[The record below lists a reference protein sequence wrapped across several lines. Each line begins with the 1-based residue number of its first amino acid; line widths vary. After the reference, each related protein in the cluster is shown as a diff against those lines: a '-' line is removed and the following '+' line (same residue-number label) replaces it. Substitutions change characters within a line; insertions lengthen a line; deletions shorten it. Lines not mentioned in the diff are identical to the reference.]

1 MAIKRRGGLGKGL
14 DRLIPNKSAYSD
26 SAKRKVSPENGV
38 TTNHAEMAP
47 EEELKRKE
55 SLKNNTE
62 NANSNPIQDNIEY
75 DLELKEKNTQYTEV
89 SEMQSDYVDDGS
101 ESESTSVESS
111 PVNDLE
117 VIPEDESIESSN
129 GYLTSTDKG
138 VNNTESIDINSNS
151 AVAEEDDRYVES
163 INRENSYSETAA
175 GSTLGESTNRGESVL
190 IMKISSVEP
199 NRDQPRKHFSEE
211 GIDELASSIK
221 QYGIIQ
227 PLLVQKRD
235 DYYEI
240 IAGERRW
247 RAAMKAG
254 LKEVPVIVKDY
265 SNREAVEISLI
276 ENIQRED
283 LNPIEEALAYDRL
296 IQEFEMTQEQVAGR
310 VSKSRSAVTNSLRL
324 LKLADDVRQMVI
336 AGDISEGHARTL
348 LGLPNDEMQRLLAER
363 IVKEKLSVRETE
375 KLVKK
380 LTSNTPKKTKARD
393 YQKEAILGNL
403 SEQLKIILGTK
414 VSITEKGKSKGKIEI
429 EYYSDDELNRIFEM
443 LQSLNKY

>member
-265 SNREAVEISLI
+265 TNREAVEISLI

-443 LQSLNKY
+443 LQSLRQY

>member
-1 MAIKRRGGLGKGL
+1 MATKRRGGLGRGL
-14 DRLIPNKSAYSD
+14 DKLIPNKSAFSD
-26 SAKRKVSPENGV
+26 SAKSKVSPDNGV
-38 TTNHAEMAP
+38 KTTNTEMAP
-47 EEELKRKE
+47 EDSSIRNE
-55 SLKNNTE
+55 SQNNDSE
-62 NANSNPIQDNIEY
+62 MAISEPIQKIME
-75 DLELKEKNTQYTEV
+75 EK
-89 SEMQSDYVDDGS
+89 S
-101 ESESTSVESS
+101 ESGNQLGSDMISS
-111 PVNDLE
+111 DK
-117 VIPEDESIESSN
+117 
-129 GYLTSTDKG
+129 STD
-138 VNNTESIDINSNS
+138 SN
-151 AVAEEDDRYVES
+151 D
-163 INRENSYSETAA
+163 SYSETEDEIAS
-175 GSTLGESTNRGESVL
+175 STEDVDVYDSSLESNDKGDSVL

-211 GIDELASSIK
+211 GIEELASSIK

-227 PLLVQKRD
+227 PLLVQKRE

-296 IQEFEMTQEQVAGR
+296 IQEFELTQEQVAGR

-348 LGLPNDEMQRLLAER
+348 LGLPNEEMQRLLAER

-403 SEQLKIILGTK
+403 SEQLKVILGTK

-443 LQSLNKY
+443 LQSLKQY

>member
-1 MAIKRRGGLGKGL
+1 MATKRRGGLGRGL
-14 DRLIPNKSAYSD
+14 DKLIPNKSAFSD
-26 SAKRKVSPENGV
+26 SVKSKVSPDNGV
-38 TTNHAEMAP
+38 KTANAEMAP
-47 EEELKRKE
+47 EDSLIRNESQNNEPEMVISEPIPEKMEEKLE
-55 SLKNNTE
+55 P
-62 NANSNPIQDNIEY
+62 SNQSGSDMIS
-75 DLELKEKNTQYTEV
+75 
-89 SEMQSDYVDDGS
+89 SEMPTDS
-101 ESESTSVESS
+101 
-111 PVNDLE
+111 ND
-117 VIPEDESIESSN
+117 
-129 GYLTSTDKG
+129 
-138 VNNTESIDINSNS
+138 
-151 AVAEEDDRYVES
+151 
-163 INRENSYSETAA
+163 SYSETED
-175 GSTLGESTNRGESVL
+175 ESVSHTEDVNDSSSESNDKGDSVL

-211 GIDELASSIK
+211 GIEELASSIK

-227 PLLVQKRD
+227 PLLVQKRE

-296 IQEFEMTQEQVAGR
+296 IQEFELTQEQVAGR

-348 LGLPNDEMQRLLAER
+348 LGLPNEEMQRLLAER

>member
-1 MAIKRRGGLGKGL
+1 MATKRRGGLGRGL
-14 DRLIPNKSAYSD
+14 DKLIPNKSAFSD
-26 SAKRKVSPENGV
+26 SAKSKVSPDNGV
-38 TTNHAEMAP
+38 KNTNAEMAP
-47 EEELKRKE
+47 EDSLIRNE
-55 SLKNNTE
+55 SQNNDSE
-62 NANSNPIQDNIEY
+62 MAISEPIQEKMEEK
-75 DLELKEKNTQYTEV
+75 LELINQFG
-89 SEMQSDYVDDGS
+89 SDII
-101 ESESTSVESS
+101 SS
-111 PVNDLE
+111 DKYADSND
-117 VIPEDESIESSN
+117 
-129 GYLTSTDKG
+129 
-138 VNNTESIDINSNS
+138 
-151 AVAEEDDRYVES
+151 
-163 INRENSYSETAA
+163 SYSENEDEIASHTEDVDVSD
-175 GSTLGESTNRGESVL
+175 STSESNDKGDSVL

-211 GIDELASSIK
+211 GIEELASSIK

-227 PLLVQKRD
+227 PLLVQKRE

-296 IQEFEMTQEQVAGR
+296 IQEFELTQEQVAGR

-324 LKLADDVRQMVI
+324 LKLVDDVRQMVI

-348 LGLPNDEMQRLLAER
+348 LGLPNEEMQRLLAER

-403 SEQLKIILGTK
+403 SEQLKVILGTK

-443 LQSLNKY
+443 LQSLKQY

>member
-1 MAIKRRGGLGKGL
+1 MATKRRGGLGRGL
-14 DRLIPNKSAYSD
+14 DKLIPNKSAFSD
-26 SAKRKVSPENGV
+26 SAKSKVSPDNGEKN
-38 TTNHAEMAP
+38 TNAEMAP
-47 EEELKRKE
+47 EDSLIRNE
-55 SLKNNTE
+55 SQNNDSE
-62 NANSNPIQDNIEY
+62 MVISEPIQEKMEEK
-75 DLELKEKNTQYTEV
+75 LEPINQFG
-89 SEMQSDYVDDGS
+89 SDII
-101 ESESTSVESS
+101 SS
-111 PVNDLE
+111 DKYADSND
-117 VIPEDESIESSN
+117 
-129 GYLTSTDKG
+129 
-138 VNNTESIDINSNS
+138 
-151 AVAEEDDRYVES
+151 
-163 INRENSYSETAA
+163 SYSENEDEIASHTEDVDVSD
-175 GSTLGESTNRGESVL
+175 STSESNDKGDSVL

-211 GIDELASSIK
+211 GIEELASSIK

-296 IQEFEMTQEQVAGR
+296 IQEFELTQEQVAGR

-324 LKLADDVRQMVI
+324 LKLVDDVRQMVI

-348 LGLPNDEMQRLLAER
+348 LGLPNEEMQRLLAER

-403 SEQLKIILGTK
+403 SEQLKVILGTK

-443 LQSLNKY
+443 LQSLKQY

>member
-1 MAIKRRGGLGKGL
+1 MAVKRRGGLGRGL
-14 DRLIPNKSAYSD
+14 DKLIPNKSAFSD
-26 SAKRKVSPENGV
+26 SVKSKVSPDNGV
-38 TTNHAEMAP
+38 KTANAEMAP
-47 EEELKRKE
+47 EDSLIRNESQNNEPEMVISEPIPEKMEEKLE
-55 SLKNNTE
+55 P
-62 NANSNPIQDNIEY
+62 SNQSGSDMIS
-75 DLELKEKNTQYTEV
+75 
-89 SEMQSDYVDDGS
+89 SEMPTDS
-101 ESESTSVESS
+101 
-111 PVNDLE
+111 ND
-117 VIPEDESIESSN
+117 
-129 GYLTSTDKG
+129 
-138 VNNTESIDINSNS
+138 
-151 AVAEEDDRYVES
+151 
-163 INRENSYSETAA
+163 SYSETED
-175 GSTLGESTNRGESVL
+175 ESVSHTEDVNDSSSESNDKGDSVL

-211 GIDELASSIK
+211 GIEELASSIK

-227 PLLVQKRD
+227 PLLVQKRE

-296 IQEFEMTQEQVAGR
+296 IQEFELTQEQVAGR

-348 LGLPNDEMQRLLAER
+348 LGLPNEEMQRLLAER

>member
-1 MAIKRRGGLGKGL
+1 MAVKRRGGLGKGL
-14 DRLIPNKSAYSD
+14 DSLIRDKSTLSD
-26 SAKRKVSPENGV
+26 SAKKKNTSDKKQDIEKSKMDSQMSVERKQIQNNEPKTPEND
-38 TTNHAEMAP
+38 TNKEIINENMDLNAP
-47 EEELKRKE
+47 NDNFREPDSIQENI
-55 SLKNNTE
+55 SINTE
-62 NANSNPIQDNIEY
+62 NEPQSSADVNPDVTGEVTVTNEDTI
-75 DLELKEKNTQYTEV
+75 EV
-89 SEMQSDYVDDGS
+89 STIS
-101 ESESTSVESS
+101 ETEE
-111 PVNDLE
+111 PVNTVD
-117 VIPEDESIESSN
+117 SIEEVKTSDSDLSEEIKSSDE
-129 GYLTSTDKG
+129 LEKKD
-138 VNNTESIDINSNS
+138 
-151 AVAEEDDRYVES
+151 
-163 INRENSYSETAA
+163 
-175 GSTLGESTNRGESVL
+175 SVL
-190 IMKISSVEP
+190 TMKISLVEP

-211 GIDELASSIK
+211 GIEELASSIK

-227 PLLVQKRD
+227 PLLVQKHD

-265 SNREAVEISLI
+265 TSREAVEISLI

-296 IQEFEMTQEQVAGR
+296 IQEFELTQEQVAGR
-310 VSKSRSAVTNSLRL
+310 VSKSRSSVTNSLRL

-336 AGDISEGHARTL
+336 SGDLSEGHARTL
-348 LGLPNDEMQRLLAER
+348 LGLPNEEMQTLLAER
-363 IVKEKLSVRETE
+363 IIKEKLSVRDTE

-380 LTSNTPKKTKARD
+380 LTSTTPKKTKARD

-403 SEQLKIILGTK
+403 SEQLKVILGTK

-443 LQSLNKY
+443 LQSLG

>member
-1 MAIKRRGGLGKGL
+1 MATKRRGGLGRGL
-14 DRLIPNKSAYSD
+14 DKLIPNKSAFSD
-26 SAKRKVSPENGV
+26 SAKSKVSPDNGV
-38 TTNHAEMAP
+38 KNTNAEMAP
-47 EEELKRKE
+47 EDSLIRNE
-55 SLKNNTE
+55 SQNNDSE
-62 NANSNPIQDNIEY
+62 MAISEPIQEKMEEK
-75 DLELKEKNTQYTEV
+75 LEPINQFG
-89 SEMQSDYVDDGS
+89 SDII
-101 ESESTSVESS
+101 SS
-111 PVNDLE
+111 DKSADSND
-117 VIPEDESIESSN
+117 
-129 GYLTSTDKG
+129 
-138 VNNTESIDINSNS
+138 
-151 AVAEEDDRYVES
+151 
-163 INRENSYSETAA
+163 SYSENEDEIA
-175 GSTLGESTNRGESVL
+175 GHTEDVDVSDSSSESNDKGDSVL

-211 GIDELASSIK
+211 GIEELASSIK

-227 PLLVQKRD
+227 PLLVQKRE

-296 IQEFEMTQEQVAGR
+296 IQEFELTQEQVAGR

-324 LKLADDVRQMVI
+324 LKLVDDVRQMVI

-348 LGLPNDEMQRLLAER
+348 LGLPNEEMQRLLAER

-403 SEQLKIILGTK
+403 SEQLKVILGTK

-443 LQSLNKY
+443 LQSLKQY

>member
-1 MAIKRRGGLGKGL
+1 MATKRRGGLGRGL
-14 DRLIPNKSAYSD
+14 DKLIPNKSAFSD
-26 SAKRKVSPENGV
+26 SAKNKVSPDNGV
-38 TTNHAEMAP
+38 KTTNTEMAP
-47 EEELKRKE
+47 EDSSIRNE
-55 SLKNNTE
+55 SQNNDSE
-62 NANSNPIQDNIEY
+62 MAISEPIQEIME
-75 DLELKEKNTQYTEV
+75 EK
-89 SEMQSDYVDDGS
+89 S
-101 ESESTSVESS
+101 ESGNQLGSDMISS
-111 PVNDLE
+111 DK
-117 VIPEDESIESSN
+117 
-129 GYLTSTDKG
+129 STD
-138 VNNTESIDINSNS
+138 SN
-151 AVAEEDDRYVES
+151 D
-163 INRENSYSETAA
+163 SYSETEDEIAS
-175 GSTLGESTNRGESVL
+175 STEDVDVYDSSLESNDKGDSVL

-211 GIDELASSIK
+211 GIEELASSIK

-227 PLLVQKRD
+227 PLLVQKRE

-296 IQEFEMTQEQVAGR
+296 IQEFELTQEQVAGR

-348 LGLPNDEMQRLLAER
+348 LGLPNEEMQRLLAER

-403 SEQLKIILGTK
+403 SEQLKVILGTK

-443 LQSLNKY
+443 LQSLKQY

>member
-1 MAIKRRGGLGKGL
+1 MATKRRGGLGRGL
-14 DRLIPNKSAYSD
+14 DKLIPNKSAFSD
-26 SAKRKVSPENGV
+26 SAKNKVSPDNGV
-38 TTNHAEMAP
+38 KTTNTEMAP
-47 EEELKRKE
+47 EDSSIRNE
-55 SLKNNTE
+55 SQNNDSE
-62 NANSNPIQDNIEY
+62 MAISEPIQEIME
-75 DLELKEKNTQYTEV
+75 EK
-89 SEMQSDYVDDGS
+89 S
-101 ESESTSVESS
+101 ESGNQLGSDMISS
-111 PVNDLE
+111 DK
-117 VIPEDESIESSN
+117 
-129 GYLTSTDKG
+129 STD
-138 VNNTESIDINSNS
+138 SN
-151 AVAEEDDRYVES
+151 D
-163 INRENSYSETAA
+163 SYSETEDEIAS
-175 GSTLGESTNRGESVL
+175 STEDVDVYDSSLESNDKGDSVL

-211 GIDELASSIK
+211 GIEELASSIK

-227 PLLVQKRD
+227 PLLVQKRE

-296 IQEFEMTQEQVAGR
+296 IQEFELTQEQVAGR

-348 LGLPNDEMQRLLAER
+348 LGLPNEEMQRLLAER

-403 SEQLKIILGTK
+403 SEQLKVILGTK

>member
-1 MAIKRRGGLGKGL
+1 MAVKRRGGLGRGL
-14 DRLIPNKSAYSD
+14 DKLIPNKSAFSD
-26 SAKRKVSPENGV
+26 SVKSKVSPDNGV
-38 TTNHAEMAP
+38 KTANAETAP
-47 EEELKRKE
+47 EDSLIRNE
-55 SLKNNTE
+55 SQNNDSE
-62 NANSNPIQDNIEY
+62 MEISEPIQEKMEEK
-75 DLELKEKNTQYTEV
+75 LEPSNQSGSDMIS
-89 SEMQSDYVDDGS
+89 SEM
-101 ESESTSVESS
+101 
-111 PVNDLE
+111 
-117 VIPEDESIESSN
+117 
-129 GYLTSTDKG
+129 STD
-138 VNNTESIDINSNS
+138 SN
-151 AVAEEDDRYVES
+151 D
-163 INRENSYSETAA
+163 SYSETED
-175 GSTLGESTNRGESVL
+175 ESVSHTEGVDVNDSSSESNDKGDSVL

-211 GIDELASSIK
+211 GIEELASSIK

-227 PLLVQKRD
+227 PLLVQKRE

-296 IQEFEMTQEQVAGR
+296 IQEFELTQEQVAGR

-348 LGLPNDEMQRLLAER
+348 LGLPNEEMQRLLAER

>member
-26 SAKRKVSPENGV
+26 SAKRKVSPKNGV
-38 TTNHAEMAP
+38 TTNHAKMAP

-138 VNNTESIDINSNS
+138 VNNTESIDINSNT

>member
-1 MAIKRRGGLGKGL
+1 MGVKRRGGLGKGL
-14 DRLIPNKSAYSD
+14 DSLIRNKSAVSGSTKSQNERKEAIQNNDRGVEQEKTLNSETVPEESYQEEKVSD
-26 SAKRKVSPENGV
+26 SINNTVEQESVPNSNQEEQKIEISVSDS
-38 TTNHAEMAP
+38 
-47 EEELKRKE
+47 EEEME
-55 SLKNNTE
+55 S
-62 NANSNPIQDNIEY
+62 PDNVA
-75 DLELKEKNTQYTEV
+75 DQ
-89 SEMQSDYVDDGS
+89 QSD
-101 ESESTSVESS
+101 
-111 PVNDLE
+111 
-117 VIPEDESIESSN
+117 SSN
-129 GYLTSTDKG
+129 NETTEPKSEFIYGKEIDTKSDEAQSEIIYPFPETEEYEETDPKMNTDSSLDSLDKG
-138 VNNTESIDINSNS
+138 D
-151 AVAEEDDRYVES
+151 
-163 INRENSYSETAA
+163 
-175 GSTLGESTNRGESVL
+175 SVL

-199 NRDQPRKHFSEE
+199 NREQPRKHFSEE
-211 GIDELASSIK
+211 GIEELASSIR

-296 IQEFEMTQEQVAGR
+296 IKEFEMTQEQVAGR

-324 LKLADDVRQMVI
+324 LKLEDEVRQMVI

-348 LGLPNDEMQRLLAER
+348 LGLPNNEMQKLLADR
-363 IVKEKLSVRETE
+363 ILKDKLSVRETE

-380 LTSNTPKKTKARD
+380 LTSNAPKKAKERD

-403 SEQLKIILGTK
+403 SEQLKVILGTK
-414 VSITEKGKSKGKIEI
+414 VSIIEKGKSKGKIEI

-443 LQSLNKY
+443 LQSLNQY

>member
-1 MAIKRRGGLGKGL
+1 MATKRRGGLGRGL
-14 DRLIPNKSAYSD
+14 DKLIPNKSAFSD
-26 SAKRKVSPENGV
+26 SAKSKVSPDNGV
-38 TTNHAEMAP
+38 KNTNAEMAP
-47 EEELKRKE
+47 EDSLIRNE
-55 SLKNNTE
+55 SQNNDSE
-62 NANSNPIQDNIEY
+62 MAISEPIQEKMEEK
-75 DLELKEKNTQYTEV
+75 LEPINQFG
-89 SEMQSDYVDDGS
+89 SDII
-101 ESESTSVESS
+101 SS
-111 PVNDLE
+111 DKSADSND
-117 VIPEDESIESSN
+117 
-129 GYLTSTDKG
+129 
-138 VNNTESIDINSNS
+138 
-151 AVAEEDDRYVES
+151 
-163 INRENSYSETAA
+163 SYSENEDEIASHTEDVDVSD
-175 GSTLGESTNRGESVL
+175 STSESNDKGDSVL

-211 GIDELASSIK
+211 GIEELASSIK

-227 PLLVQKRD
+227 PLLVQKRE

-296 IQEFEMTQEQVAGR
+296 IQEFELTQEQVAGR

-324 LKLADDVRQMVI
+324 LKLVDDVRQMVI

-348 LGLPNDEMQRLLAER
+348 LGLPNEEMQRLLAER

-403 SEQLKIILGTK
+403 SEQLKVILGTK

-443 LQSLNKY
+443 LQSLKQY

>member
-1 MAIKRRGGLGKGL
+1 MGVKRRGGLGKGL
-14 DRLIPNKSAYSD
+14 DSLIRNKSA
-26 SAKRKVSPENGV
+26 VSGSTKSKNEKKEAVQNNNSEV
-38 TTNHAEMAP
+38 EQEKTLNSETVS
-47 EEELKRKE
+47 KE
-55 SLKNNTE
+55 SYQEENITDSIYNTAE
-62 NANSNPIQDNIEY
+62 QESVPNSNPEEQKIEISDNDSEQ
-75 DLELKEKNTQYTEV
+75 ETE
-89 SEMQSDYVDDGS
+89 SLNNAANQQSDSLNNEITEPKS
-101 ESESTSVESS
+101 EFIYEKEIDAKSDEEQAKIIYPFSETGEYEETDPKMNTDSS
-111 PVNDLE
+111 LDSL
-117 VIPEDESIESSN
+117 
-129 GYLTSTDKG
+129 DKG
-138 VNNTESIDINSNS
+138 D
-151 AVAEEDDRYVES
+151 
-163 INRENSYSETAA
+163 
-175 GSTLGESTNRGESVL
+175 SVL

-199 NRDQPRKHFSEE
+199 NREQPRKHFSEE
-211 GIDELASSIK
+211 GIEELASSIR

-296 IQEFEMTQEQVAGR
+296 IKEFEMTQEQVAGR

-324 LKLADDVRQMVI
+324 LKLEDEVRQMVI

-348 LGLPNDEMQRLLAER
+348 LGLPNNEMQKLLADR
-363 IVKEKLSVRETE
+363 ILKDKLSVRETE

-380 LTSNTPKKTKARD
+380 LTSNVPKKAKERD

-403 SEQLKIILGTK
+403 SEQLKVILGTK
-414 VSITEKGKSKGKIEI
+414 VSIIEKGKSKGRIEI

-443 LQSLNKY
+443 LQSLNQY

>member
-1 MAIKRRGGLGKGL
+1 MATKRRGGLGRGL
-14 DRLIPNKSAYSD
+14 DKLIPNKSAFSD
-26 SAKRKVSPENGV
+26 SAKSKVSPDNGV
-38 TTNHAEMAP
+38 KNTNAEMAP
-47 EEELKRKE
+47 EDSLIRNE
-55 SLKNNTE
+55 SQNNDSE
-62 NANSNPIQDNIEY
+62 MAISEPIQEKMEEK
-75 DLELKEKNTQYTEV
+75 LEPINQFG
-89 SEMQSDYVDDGS
+89 SDII
-101 ESESTSVESS
+101 SS
-111 PVNDLE
+111 DKYADSND
-117 VIPEDESIESSN
+117 
-129 GYLTSTDKG
+129 
-138 VNNTESIDINSNS
+138 
-151 AVAEEDDRYVES
+151 
-163 INRENSYSETAA
+163 SYSENEDEIASHTEDVDVSD
-175 GSTLGESTNRGESVL
+175 STSESNDKGDSVL

-211 GIDELASSIK
+211 GIEELASSIK

-296 IQEFEMTQEQVAGR
+296 IQEFELTQEQVAGR

-324 LKLADDVRQMVI
+324 LKLVDDVRQMVI

-348 LGLPNDEMQRLLAER
+348 LGLPNEEMQRLLAER

-403 SEQLKIILGTK
+403 SEQLKVILGTK

-443 LQSLNKY
+443 LQSLKQY

>member
-1 MAIKRRGGLGKGL
+1 MATKRRGGLGRGL
-14 DRLIPNKSAYSD
+14 DKLIPNKSAFSD
-26 SAKRKVSPENGV
+26 SAKSKVSPDNGV
-38 TTNHAEMAP
+38 KNTNAEMAP
-47 EEELKRKE
+47 EDSLIRNE
-55 SLKNNTE
+55 SQNNDSE
-62 NANSNPIQDNIEY
+62 MAISEPIQEKMEEK
-75 DLELKEKNTQYTEV
+75 LEPINQFG
-89 SEMQSDYVDDGS
+89 SDII
-101 ESESTSVESS
+101 SS
-111 PVNDLE
+111 DKYA
-117 VIPEDESIESSN
+117 DSN
-129 GYLTSTDKG
+129 
-138 VNNTESIDINSNS
+138 
-151 AVAEEDDRYVES
+151 
-163 INRENSYSETAA
+163 NSYSENEDEIASHTEDVDVSDSSSKSNDK
-175 GSTLGESTNRGESVL
+175 GDSVL

-211 GIDELASSIK
+211 GIEELASSIK

-227 PLLVQKRD
+227 PLLVQKRE

-296 IQEFEMTQEQVAGR
+296 IQEFELTQEQVAGR

-324 LKLADDVRQMVI
+324 LKLVDDVRQMVI

-348 LGLPNDEMQRLLAER
+348 LGLPNEEMQRLLAER

-403 SEQLKIILGTK
+403 SEQLKVILGTK
-414 VSITEKGKSKGKIEI
+414 VSITEKEKSKGKIEI

-443 LQSLNKY
+443 LQSLKQY

>member
-1 MAIKRRGGLGKGL
+1 MATKRRGGLGRGL
-14 DRLIPNKSAYSD
+14 DKLIPNKSAFSD
-26 SAKRKVSPENGV
+26 SAKSKVSPDNGV
-38 TTNHAEMAP
+38 KTTNVEMAP
-47 EEELKRKE
+47 EDSSIRNE
-55 SLKNNTE
+55 SQNNDSE
-62 NANSNPIQDNIEY
+62 MAISEPIQEIME
-75 DLELKEKNTQYTEV
+75 EK
-89 SEMQSDYVDDGS
+89 S
-101 ESESTSVESS
+101 ESGNQLGSDMISS
-111 PVNDLE
+111 DK
-117 VIPEDESIESSN
+117 
-129 GYLTSTDKG
+129 STD
-138 VNNTESIDINSNS
+138 SN
-151 AVAEEDDRYVES
+151 D
-163 INRENSYSETAA
+163 SYSETEDEIAS
-175 GSTLGESTNRGESVL
+175 STEDVDVYDSSLESNDKGDSVL

-211 GIDELASSIK
+211 GIEELASSIK

-227 PLLVQKRD
+227 PLLVQKRE

-296 IQEFEMTQEQVAGR
+296 IQEFELTQEQVAGR

-348 LGLPNDEMQRLLAER
+348 LGLPNEEMQRLLAER

-403 SEQLKIILGTK
+403 SEQLKVILGTK

-443 LQSLNKY
+443 LQSLRQY

>member
-1 MAIKRRGGLGKGL
+1 MATKRRGGLGRGL
-14 DRLIPNKSAYSD
+14 DKLIPNKSAFSD
-26 SAKRKVSPENGV
+26 SAKSKVSPDNGV
-38 TTNHAEMAP
+38 KNTNAEMAP
-47 EEELKRKE
+47 EDSLIRNE
-55 SLKNNTE
+55 SQNNDSE
-62 NANSNPIQDNIEY
+62 MAISEPIQEKMEEKLEPINQFGSDIISSDKYADSNDSYSGNEY
-75 DLELKEKNTQYTEV
+75 EIAGHTEDVDV
-89 SEMQSDYVDDGS
+89 SDSSS
-101 ESESTSVESS
+101 ES
-111 PVNDLE
+111 N
-117 VIPEDESIESSN
+117 
-129 GYLTSTDKG
+129 DKG
-138 VNNTESIDINSNS
+138 D
-151 AVAEEDDRYVES
+151 
-163 INRENSYSETAA
+163 
-175 GSTLGESTNRGESVL
+175 SVL

-211 GIDELASSIK
+211 GIEELASSIK

-227 PLLVQKRD
+227 PLLVQKRE

-296 IQEFEMTQEQVAGR
+296 IQEFELTQEQVAGR

-324 LKLADDVRQMVI
+324 LKLVDDVRQMVI

-348 LGLPNDEMQRLLAER
+348 LGLPNEEMQRLLAER

-403 SEQLKIILGTK
+403 SEQLKVILGTK

-443 LQSLNKY
+443 LQSLKQY

>member
-1 MAIKRRGGLGKGL
+1 MATKRRGGLGRGL
-14 DRLIPNKSAYSD
+14 DKLIPNKSAFSD
-26 SAKRKVSPENGV
+26 SAKSKVSPDNGV
-38 TTNHAEMAP
+38 KNTNAEMAP
-47 EEELKRKE
+47 EDSLIRNE
-55 SLKNNTE
+55 SQNNDSE
-62 NANSNPIQDNIEY
+62 MAISEPIQEKMEEK
-75 DLELKEKNTQYTEV
+75 LEPINQFG
-89 SEMQSDYVDDGS
+89 SDIISLDKYADS
-101 ESESTSVESS
+101 
-111 PVNDLE
+111 ND
-117 VIPEDESIESSN
+117 
-129 GYLTSTDKG
+129 
-138 VNNTESIDINSNS
+138 
-151 AVAEEDDRYVES
+151 
-163 INRENSYSETAA
+163 SYSENEDEIASHTEDVDV
-175 GSTLGESTNRGESVL
+175 SDSSSESNDKGDSVL

-211 GIDELASSIK
+211 GIEELASSIK

-227 PLLVQKRD
+227 PLLVQKRE

-296 IQEFEMTQEQVAGR
+296 IQEFELTQEQVAGR

-324 LKLADDVRQMVI
+324 LKLVDDVRQMVI

-348 LGLPNDEMQRLLAER
+348 LGLPNEEMQRLLAER

-403 SEQLKIILGTK
+403 SEQLKVILGTK

-443 LQSLNKY
+443 LQSLKQY

>member
-443 LQSLNKY
+443 LQSLRQY

>member
-1 MAIKRRGGLGKGL
+1 MAVKRRGGLGRGL
-14 DRLIPNKSAYSD
+14 DKLIPNKSAFSD
-26 SAKRKVSPENGV
+26 SAKSKVSPDNGV
-38 TTNHAEMAP
+38 KTTNTEMAP
-47 EEELKRKE
+47 EDSSIRNE
-55 SLKNNTE
+55 SQNNDSE
-62 NANSNPIQDNIEY
+62 MAISEPIQEIME
-75 DLELKEKNTQYTEV
+75 EK
-89 SEMQSDYVDDGS
+89 S
-101 ESESTSVESS
+101 ESGNQLGSDMISS
-111 PVNDLE
+111 DK
-117 VIPEDESIESSN
+117 
-129 GYLTSTDKG
+129 STD
-138 VNNTESIDINSNS
+138 SN
-151 AVAEEDDRYVES
+151 D
-163 INRENSYSETAA
+163 SYSETEDEIAS
-175 GSTLGESTNRGESVL
+175 STEDVDVYDSSLESNDKGDSVL

-211 GIDELASSIK
+211 GIEELASSIK

-227 PLLVQKRD
+227 PLLVQKRE

-296 IQEFEMTQEQVAGR
+296 IQEFELTQEQVAGR

-348 LGLPNDEMQRLLAER
+348 LGLPNEEMQRLLAER

>member
-1 MAIKRRGGLGKGL
+1 MATKRRGGLGRGIDK
-14 DRLIPNKSAYSD
+14 LIPNKSAFSD
-26 SAKRKVSPENGV
+26 SAKSKVSPDNGV
-38 TTNHAEMAP
+38 KNTNAEMAP
-47 EEELKRKE
+47 EDSLIRNE
-55 SLKNNTE
+55 SQNNDSE
-62 NANSNPIQDNIEY
+62 MAISEPIQEKMEEK
-75 DLELKEKNTQYTEV
+75 LEPINQFG
-89 SEMQSDYVDDGS
+89 SDII
-101 ESESTSVESS
+101 SS
-111 PVNDLE
+111 DKYADSND
-117 VIPEDESIESSN
+117 
-129 GYLTSTDKG
+129 
-138 VNNTESIDINSNS
+138 
-151 AVAEEDDRYVES
+151 
-163 INRENSYSETAA
+163 SYSENEDEIASHTEDVDV
-175 GSTLGESTNRGESVL
+175 SDSSSESNDKGDSVL

-211 GIDELASSIK
+211 GIEELASSIK

-227 PLLVQKRD
+227 PLLVQKRE

-296 IQEFEMTQEQVAGR
+296 IQEFELTQEQVAGR

-324 LKLADDVRQMVI
+324 LKLVDDVRQMVI

-348 LGLPNDEMQRLLAER
+348 LGLPNEEMQRLLAER

-403 SEQLKIILGTK
+403 SEQLKVILGTK

-443 LQSLNKY
+443 LQSLKQY

>member
-1 MAIKRRGGLGKGL
+1 MATKRRGGLGRGL
-14 DRLIPNKSAYSD
+14 DKLIPNKSAFSD
-26 SAKRKVSPENGV
+26 SAKSKVSPDNGV
-38 TTNHAEMAP
+38 KNTNAEMAP
-47 EEELKRKE
+47 EDSLIRNE
-55 SLKNNTE
+55 SQNNDSE
-62 NANSNPIQDNIEY
+62 MAISEPIQKKMEEK
-75 DLELKEKNTQYTEV
+75 LEPINQFG
-89 SEMQSDYVDDGS
+89 SDII
-101 ESESTSVESS
+101 SS
-111 PVNDLE
+111 DKYADSND
-117 VIPEDESIESSN
+117 
-129 GYLTSTDKG
+129 
-138 VNNTESIDINSNS
+138 
-151 AVAEEDDRYVES
+151 
-163 INRENSYSETAA
+163 SYSENEDEIASHTEDVDV
-175 GSTLGESTNRGESVL
+175 SDSSSESNDKGDSVL

-211 GIDELASSIK
+211 GIEELASSIK

-227 PLLVQKRD
+227 PLLVQKRE

-296 IQEFEMTQEQVAGR
+296 IQEFELTQEQVAGR

-324 LKLADDVRQMVI
+324 LKLVDDVRQMVI

-348 LGLPNDEMQRLLAER
+348 LGLPNEEMQRLLAER

-403 SEQLKIILGTK
+403 SEQLKVILGTK

-443 LQSLNKY
+443 LQSLKQY

>member
-1 MAIKRRGGLGKGL
+1 MATKRRGGLGRGL
-14 DRLIPNKSAYSD
+14 DKLIPNKSAFSD
-26 SAKRKVSPENGV
+26 SAKSKVSPDNGV
-38 TTNHAEMAP
+38 KTTNTEMAP
-47 EEELKRKE
+47 EDSSIRNE
-55 SLKNNTE
+55 SQNNDSE
-62 NANSNPIQDNIEY
+62 MAISEPIQEIME
-75 DLELKEKNTQYTEV
+75 EK
-89 SEMQSDYVDDGS
+89 S
-101 ESESTSVESS
+101 ESGNQLGYDMISS
-111 PVNDLE
+111 DK
-117 VIPEDESIESSN
+117 
-129 GYLTSTDKG
+129 STD
-138 VNNTESIDINSNS
+138 SN
-151 AVAEEDDRYVES
+151 D
-163 INRENSYSETAA
+163 SYSETEDEIAS
-175 GSTLGESTNRGESVL
+175 STEDVDVYDSSLESNDKGDSVL

-211 GIDELASSIK
+211 GIEELASSIK

-227 PLLVQKRD
+227 PLLVQKRE

-296 IQEFEMTQEQVAGR
+296 IQEFELTQEQVAGR

-348 LGLPNDEMQRLLAER
+348 LGLPNEEMQRLLAER

-403 SEQLKIILGTK
+403 SEQLKVILGTK

-443 LQSLNKY
+443 LQSLKQY

>member
-1 MAIKRRGGLGKGL
+1 MATKRRGGLGRGL
-14 DRLIPNKSAYSD
+14 DKLIPNKSAFSD
-26 SAKRKVSPENGV
+26 SAKSKVSPDNGV
-38 TTNHAEMAP
+38 KTKNAEMAP
-47 EEELKRKE
+47 EDSLIRNE
-55 SLKNNTE
+55 SQNNDSE
-62 NANSNPIQDNIEY
+62 MAISEPIQEKMEEK
-75 DLELKEKNTQYTEV
+75 LEPINQFG
-89 SEMQSDYVDDGS
+89 SDMI
-101 ESESTSVESS
+101 SS
-111 PVNDLE
+111 DK
-117 VIPEDESIESSN
+117 
-129 GYLTSTDKG
+129 STD
-138 VNNTESIDINSNS
+138 SN
-151 AVAEEDDRYVES
+151 D
-163 INRENSYSETAA
+163 SYSETEDEIAS
-175 GSTLGESTNRGESVL
+175 STEDVDVYDSSLESNDKGDSVL

-211 GIDELASSIK
+211 GIEELASSIK

-227 PLLVQKRD
+227 PLLVQKRE

-296 IQEFEMTQEQVAGR
+296 IQEFELTQEQVAGR

-348 LGLPNDEMQRLLAER
+348 LGLPNEEMQRLLAER

-403 SEQLKIILGTK
+403 SEQLKVILGTK

-443 LQSLNKY
+443 LQSLKQY

>member
-1 MAIKRRGGLGKGL
+1 MATKRRGGLGRGL
-14 DRLIPNKSAYSD
+14 DKLIPNKSAFSD
-26 SAKRKVSPENGV
+26 SAKSTVSPDNGV
-38 TTNHAEMAP
+38 KNTNAEMAP
-47 EEELKRKE
+47 EDSLIRNE
-55 SLKNNTE
+55 SQNNDSE
-62 NANSNPIQDNIEY
+62 MAISEPIQEKMEEK
-75 DLELKEKNTQYTEV
+75 LEPINQFG
-89 SEMQSDYVDDGS
+89 SDII
-101 ESESTSVESS
+101 SS
-111 PVNDLE
+111 DKYADSND
-117 VIPEDESIESSN
+117 
-129 GYLTSTDKG
+129 
-138 VNNTESIDINSNS
+138 
-151 AVAEEDDRYVES
+151 
-163 INRENSYSETAA
+163 SYSENEDEIASHTEDVDVSDSSSKSNDK
-175 GSTLGESTNRGESVL
+175 GDSVL

-211 GIDELASSIK
+211 GIEELASSIK

-227 PLLVQKRD
+227 PLLVQKRE

-296 IQEFEMTQEQVAGR
+296 IQEFELTQEQVAGR

-324 LKLADDVRQMVI
+324 LKLVDDVRQMVI

-348 LGLPNDEMQRLLAER
+348 LGLPNEEMQRLLAER

-403 SEQLKIILGTK
+403 SEQLKVILGTK

-443 LQSLNKY
+443 LQSLKQY